1 MKSVYDHLSRGDVGP
16 SFSRVWRSKLPEK
29 IKIFMWVLEQKA
41 ILTKDNILGVNGKGT
56 QGVTSV
62 RILKIVIILCLL
74 ALF

>member
-1 MKSVYDHLSRGDVGP
+1 
-16 SFSRVWRSKLPEK
+16 
-29 IKIFMWVLEQKA
+29 MWVLEQKA